1 MISAIKIYLLGFKI
15 KRFALVSIGLCGAA
29 IVVSSYTPDEGTLYE
44 AFLHIE
50 AVLVYLL
57 LGMLLI
63 KILLLR
69 ELDILFDI
77 ATPSILMMYCAHII

>member
-1 MISAIKIYLLGFKI
+1 MISAIKTYLLGFKI
-15 KRFALVSIGLCGAA
+15 KPFTSIGFCGSA

-63 KILLLR
+63 KILLHR

-77 ATPSILMMYCAHII
+77 ATLSILMTYCTHTI